1 MKQRLLFLL
10 TLILSWVP
18 FASQAQRF
26 VKKNT
31 TANTKSLLWRITGNG
46 LKDTSYVMGT
56 IHLICKD
63 DYFFTPAMDSA
74 IHQVDNLVLEMDI
87 SDPRMLTSFQDS
99 MKLPAGQ
106 RLRDFF
112 HSEEEY
118 TQFKMDMNKAVGMD
132 ISPLEGHKPF
142 LLLSMLTT
150 SAFSCKEQASYETKL
165 SGMANYRGMHVIGLE
180 TFDEQLRVFDGLNK
194 EAMRGLLLESL
205 KESKQTDKTMNKM
218 VGLYKKQDLD
228 GLYKLMSES
237 ADMKSS
243 QDALLFDRNKRWAE
257 RLPDIMNKSS
267 VFIAVGAAHLPG
279 QAGVLNLLREKG
291 YTVEA
296 VK

>member
-1 MKQRLLFLL
+1 MKQRLLFA
-10 TLILSWVP
+10 LSLFVSCLP
-18 FASQAQRF
+18 FATHAQRL
-26 VKKNT
+26 VKKNN
-31 TANTKSLLWRITGNG
+31 ASNAKSLLWRITGNG
-46 LKDTSYVMGT
+46 LNDTSYVMGT

-63 DYFFTPAMDSA
+63 DYFFTPAMDNA
-74 IHQVDNLVLEMDI
+74 IKQVDNLVLEMDI

-106 RLRDFF
+106 KLRDFF
-112 HSEEEY
+112 HSDEEY
-118 TQFKMDMNKAVGMD
+118 SQFKMDMNKAIGME

-150 SAFSCKEQASYETKL
+150 TAFSCKEQASYETKL
-165 SGMANYRGMHVIGLE
+165 TAIANYRGMHVIGLE

-194 EAMRGLLLESL
+194 EAMRSLLLESL
-205 KESKQTDKTMNKM
+205 KESKTTDKTMQKM
-218 VGLYKKQDLD
+218 VSLYKQQDIQ
-228 GLYKLMSES
+228 GLYKLMAQS
-237 ADMKSS
+237 ADMKTS
-243 QDALLFDRNKRWAE
+243 QDALLFNRNKQWAE
-257 RLPDIMNKSS
+257 RLPDIMAKSS